1 MSSGIERPQMILPEA
16 EAEALQVAFAA
27 AGVILEY
34 GSGGSTVLAAEMSG
48 KVVFSVESDPDW
60 LAMMRSWFEA
70 NPPQAQLVLHHGDI
84 GPTKA
89 WGKPKDN
96 AAFQKWPDYPI
107 SVWDRPDFVHPD
119 LVLIDGRFRSACFL
133 TTLFRI
139 TRPVTVLWDDY
150 TIRPE
155 YHPMETFCQPV
166 RTIGRMAEF
175 HLTPTAIPAEKLGL
189 ILSTYLCPN

>member
-16 EAEALQVAFAA
+16 EAEALRVAFAA

-34 GSGGSTVLAAEMSG
+34 GSGGSTVLAAEMPG

-96 AAFQKWPDYPI
+96 AAFQKWPGYPI

-119 LVLIDGRFRSACFL
+119 LVLIDELHTPNSSRFWRVETYDERFEAGEEPESL
-133 TTLFRI
+133 DREL
-139 TRPVTVLWDDY
+139 
-150 TIRPE
+150 IR
-155 YHPMETFCQPV
+155 
-166 RTIGRMAEF
+166 
-175 HLTPTAIPAEKLGL
+175 L
-189 ILSTYLCPN
+189 